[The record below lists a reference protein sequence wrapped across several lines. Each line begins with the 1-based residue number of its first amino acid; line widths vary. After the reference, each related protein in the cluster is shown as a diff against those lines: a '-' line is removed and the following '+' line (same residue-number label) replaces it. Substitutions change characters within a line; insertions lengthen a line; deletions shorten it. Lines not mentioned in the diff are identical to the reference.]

1 MKNHRLIALDGP
13 AGSGKSSTAKL
24 LAKKL
29 GFTFLDTGA
38 MYRGVTLAALNA
50 GLNLKDEEKVCEIAS
65 RVKIEIIPGEDED
78 RLVLDGNDVTWKIRE
93 PRVDSGV
100 SLVSSYKKVR
110 EEMVRLQR
118 EFAHQRDIVAEGR
131 DMGTVVFPGA
141 DLKIYLIADLETRAI
156 RRVRQLGG
164 AGIKTSVE
172 EQTASLS
179 SRDLFDSE
187 RDHSPLRQADG
198 AVEID
203 TTDMSLSGQVEKV
216 YEMVCEI
223 LGIE

>member
-29 GFTFLDTGA
+29 GFTFLDTGS
-38 MYRGVTLAALNA
+38 MYRGVTLAALDA
-50 GLNLKDEEKVCEIAS
+50 GLDLKNEEKVCEIAS
-65 RVKIEIIPGEDED
+65 RVKIEIVPGENED
-78 RLVLDGNDVTWKIRE
+78 RFILDGCDVTWKIRE

-100 SLVSSYKKVR
+100 SLVSSYEKVR

-141 DLKIYLIADLETRAI
+141 DLKIYLVADLETRAI
-156 RRVRQLGG
+156 RRVRQLEG
-164 AGIKTSVE
+164 AGIETSVE

-179 SRDLFDSE
+179 SRDLFDSA
-187 RDHSPLRQADG
+187 RDHSPLRKADG

-223 LGIE
+223 LGID